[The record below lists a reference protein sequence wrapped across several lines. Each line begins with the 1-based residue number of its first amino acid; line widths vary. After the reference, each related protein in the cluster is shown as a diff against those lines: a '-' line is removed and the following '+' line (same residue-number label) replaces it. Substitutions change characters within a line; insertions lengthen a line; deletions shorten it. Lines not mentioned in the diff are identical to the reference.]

1 MKVVIGL
8 CGSIAAYKSFEL
20 IRLLRKEGA
29 DVKVILTKSALNFV
43 TPLSCQTLSANEV
56 FIDQFVLTKG
66 IKHIALSQWA
76 DILIIGPATANIIGK
91 AASGIGDDLLSTTI
105 LSFPK
110 PILFVPAMDTEM
122 WQNRIVQKN
131 VKTLKATGY
140 YFVEPGIGS
149 LASGK
154 IGKGRFPQASLILKK
169 IMTVAKGYGSL
180 RGKKFLI
187 SGGRTEEDVDS
198 LRVITNRSSGRM
210 ALEFLNAVICRDGQ
224 AKGIFGETTVCLPEG
239 MKISR
244 VRTSGEMLQNLKDNI
259 AWCDCLIMAA
269 AVGDYKPYSKSSEK
283 IHTEK
288 LNLKLKKNR
297 DILKEL
303 SKHKGKKLM
312 VGFSLEDKDH
322 LKRGREKLDSKKLD
336 LIVLNSDDAIGSDEI
351 DARILKKSGK
361 IIKIGRVDKWQLANK
376 ILDECI
382 TEMTA
387 KK

>member
-1 MKVVIGL
+1 MRVIVGI
-8 CGSIAAYKSFEL
+8 CGSIAAYKSLEL
-20 IRLLRKEGA
+20 IRLLKKEGA
-29 DVKVILTKSALNFV
+29 DVKVILTKSALNFI

-56 FIDQFVLTKG
+56 FINQFILTRN
-66 IKHIALSQWA
+66 IKHLALSQWA
-76 DILIIGPATANIIGK
+76 DILVIGPATANIIGK
-91 AASGIGDDLLSTTI
+91 TASGIGDDLLSTTI
-105 LSFPK
+105 LSFQK
-110 PILFVPAMDTEM
+110 PVLFVPAMDTGM
-122 WQNRIVQKN
+122 WQNKIVQKN
-131 VKTLKATGY
+131 VKTLKTTGY

-154 IGKGRFPQASLILKK
+154 IGKGRFPQLSLIFKK
-169 IMTVAKGYGSL
+169 IMAVNKGYESL
-180 RGKKFLI
+180 EGKKFLI

-198 LRVITNRSSGRM
+198 LRVITNRSSGKM
-210 ALEFLNAVICRDGQ
+210 ALELLYAVICRDGQ

-239 MKISR
+239 MDILR
-244 VRTSGEMLQNLKDNI
+244 VRRSEEMLQNLKDNI

-269 AVGDYKPYSKSSEK
+269 AVSDYKPYSKSSEK

-297 DILKEL
+297 DLLKEL
-303 SKHKGKKLM
+303 SKYKGRRLM

-336 LIVLNSDDAIGSDEI
+336 LIVLNSTDAIGCDEVN
-351 DARILKKSGK
+351 ARILKKRGK
-361 IIKIGRVDKWQLANK
+361 IIKIGQVGKWQLANK

>member
-1 MKVVIGL
+1 LKVVIGL

-154 IGKGRFPQASLILKK
+154 IGKGR
-169 IMTVAKGYGSL
+169 VV
-180 RGKKFLI
+180 
-187 SGGRTEEDVDS
+187 E
-198 LRVITNRSSGRM
+198 
-210 ALEFLNAVICRDGQ
+210 
-224 AKGIFGETTVCLPEG
+224 
-239 MKISR
+239 
-244 VRTSGEMLQNLKDNI
+244 
-259 AWCDCLIMAA
+259 
-269 AVGDYKPYSKSSEK
+269 
-283 IHTEK
+283 
-288 LNLKLKKNR
+288 
-297 DILKEL
+297 
-303 SKHKGKKLM
+303 
-312 VGFSLEDKDH
+312 
-322 LKRGREKLDSKKLD
+322 LKRMW
-336 LIVLNSDDAIGSDEI
+336 
-351 DARILKKSGK
+351 IL
-361 IIKIGRVDKWQLANK
+361 
-376 ILDECI
+376 
-382 TEMTA
+382 
-387 KK
+387 

>member
-76 DILIIGPATANIIGK
+76 DILIVGPATANIIGK

-180 RGKKFLI
+180 RGEKFLI

-224 AKGIFGETTVCLPEG
+224 AKGIFGETTICLPEE

-382 TEMTA
+382 AEMTA